1 MKYTKG
7 EVIQFERTFIGDE
20 VKEFTD
26 LSQDLSAHH
35 LEPDELNRYMVQG
48 LLTATLATK
57 IGGDLN
63 VMARTMSFDFI
74 RPVFTDSPIKITL
87 TIEKYDLEEA
97 RERIAIETSFTCTNV
112 DDKEVMKG
120 TFTGYVF
127 DEK

>member
-1 MKYTKG
+1 MKYKKG
-7 EVIQFERTFIGDE
+7 DILTFERTFVGDE
-20 VKEFTD
+20 VKQFID

-35 LEPDELNRYMVQG
+35 LKPDELDRYMVQG

-63 VMARTMSFDFI
+63 VMARTMFFEFI
-74 RPVFTDSPIKITL
+74 RPVYTNSPVKIKL
-87 TIEKYDLEEA
+87 TIEKYEYESERD
-97 RERIAIETSFTCTNV
+97 RIAIETSFTCTNESN
-112 DDKEVMKG
+112 KIVMQG